1 LLYFDGKRIKNGK
14 LKKNFSS
21 VRFKNKETTTKE
33 QMMKKLMIAL
43 AIVAIASVAQAELL
57 ATWSTA
63 NNSGTVTAGAN
74 PDVVVS
80 GLSLYGGTTA
90 SGAASVWGMVSMVA
104 GGGFQFT
111 ITSIA
116 GSQWIENAVIAGG
129 ATGSATGPREMDWY
143 IGAAN
148 TGQSIVRTAAA
159 TTPFSSAL
167 GTLTSGNVVSL
178 RADAAA
184 GTVRSG
190 TTEAFT
196 NNGGTFFLNSA
207 MTLNG
212 DVTAIPEPATMSL
225 LGLGALAMVLRRKMK
240 K

>member
-1 LLYFDGKRIKNGK
+1 
-14 LKKNFSS
+14 
-21 VRFKNKETTTKE
+21 
-33 QMMKKLMIAL
+33 MKKLMVAL
-43 AIVAIASVAQAELL
+43 TILAIASVAQAELL

-80 GLSLYGGTTA
+80 GLSIYGGAAQT
-90 SGAASVWGMVSMVA
+90 GAASVWGMNSMVS
-104 GGGFQFT
+104 GGGFQFS
-111 ITSIA
+111 ITSISD
-116 GSQWIENAVIAGG
+116 GQWIENAVIAGT
-129 ATGSATGPREMDWY
+129 ATGSATGPREMDWFV
-143 IGAAN
+143 GAAN

-159 TTPFSSAL
+159 STPFSSAL
-167 GTLTSGNVVSL
+167 GTLNSGDVVSL

-196 NNGGTFFLNSA
+196 NNGGTFYLNSA

-212 DVTAIPEPATMSL
+212 DVTGAVPEPATMSL
-225 LGLGALAMVLRRKMK
+225 LGLGALAMVLRRKMSK
-240 K
+240 